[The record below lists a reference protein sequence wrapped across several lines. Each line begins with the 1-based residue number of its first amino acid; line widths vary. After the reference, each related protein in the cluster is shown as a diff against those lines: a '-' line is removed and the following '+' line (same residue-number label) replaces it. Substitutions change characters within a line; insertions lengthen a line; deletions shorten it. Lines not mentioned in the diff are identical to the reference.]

1 MDHRRTRAIAKRGLG
16 ISWAMVLSFLVLAH
30 PAHAAIDS
38 DPGALLLQACG
49 AGFLSVLFAI
59 RKPLKRR
66 IGRVAAYFARPAEE
80 RISLPTVSVD
90 VVEHARSSS

>member
-1 MDHRRTRAIAKRGLG
+1 MQSIGRRATGV
-16 ISWAMVLSFLVLAH
+16 SWAMTVCFLALAH

-38 DPGALLLQACG
+38 EPGALLLQACG